1 VANLLVP
8 YVEKFSRVEE
18 KVEYAYVAGSI
29 MVKALTIAR
38 QINKYKEMV
47 ENVEEKMLK
56 IKEEKG
62 RVMMKMNKNGSE
74 EGTEIEEGGR
84 VEEGGEEEKVGK

>member
-1 VANLLVP
+1 
-8 YVEKFSRVEE
+8 VEKFSRVEE
-18 KVEYAYVAGSI
+18 KVQYAYVAGSI
-29 MVKALTIAR
+29 IVKALTIAR

-62 RVMMKMNKNGSE
+62 RVNKNGRE
-74 EGTEIEEGGR
+74 EGTEVEEGGR
-84 VEEGGEEEKVGK
+84 VEEEGEEEKVGEVREGSGQI

>member
-1 VANLLVP
+1 MP

-18 KVEYAYVAGSI
+18 KVQYAYVAGSI
-29 MVKALTIAR
+29 IVKALTIAR

-62 RVMMKMNKNGSE
+62 RVNKNGSE
-74 EGTEIEEGGR
+74 EGR
-84 VEEGGEEEKVGK
+84 RNVDS

>member
-1 VANLLVP
+1 M
-8 YVEKFSRVEE
+8 EKFSRVEE
-18 KVEYAYVAGSI
+18 KVQYVYVAGSI
-29 MVKALTIAR
+29 IVKALTIAR

-62 RVMMKMNKNGSE
+62 RVNKNGRE
-74 EGTEIEEGGR
+74 EGTEVEEGGR
-84 VEEGGEEEKVGK
+84 VEEEGEEEKVGEVREGSGQI